1 MSGGDIMTTAD
12 LHSGPGLDALRPVAP
27 KDRIFNLD
35 MLRGWA
41 ILGILA
47 VNAIA
52 FAWPAALTMAE
63 APPPLNASH
72 ADTIGVWVID
82 VFFADKMRT
91 LFTLLFG
98 VSVFLV
104 GGERSDLDRGA
115 LLRRRL
121 GWLALIG
128 ALHGALLWF
137 GDILLLYAVSG
148 FIFLMFRSWSA
159 RRLLWVG
166 GGVTLLWALLAI
178 GMYWGMAN
186 LPPEFASKMAE
197 GMPTANPDRIQAAVD
212 TYRSGWPAGWIA
224 NFMVWI
230 SFLFPMAIMTV
241 VTVPLMMLGLGLYKS
256 GYLTGQSPMWV
267 YLTVLVVG
275 GANLALSAIWGW
287 QAAMAPDGV
296 DPTGG
301 WAHASTGA
309 APLVTLFYVT
319 ALILLTKFGLKAV
332 TAVFVPVGRMAFTNY
347 LTQTLIMVTLY
358 YAPWGPLWFG
368 THTTSQMWMVVGV
381 IWVAQLLWS
390 PLWLSMFRMGPLEW
404 VWRCLTYGRMV
415 RLSKGGD

>member
-1 MSGGDIMTTAD
+1 MTTAD
-12 LHSGPGLDALRPVAP
+12 LHSGPGLDDLRPVAP

-52 FAWPAALTMAE
+52 FAWPPMLTMAQ
-63 APPPLNASH
+63 ATPPIDAGH
-72 ADTIGVWVID
+72 ADTVGAWVID

-148 FIFLMFRSWSA
+148 FMFLMFRSWSA

-166 GGVTLLWALLAI
+166 GGVTLLWALIAVA
-178 GMYWGMAN
+178 GYWGMAN
-186 LPPEFASKMAE
+186 LPPEIASKMAE
-197 GMPTANPDRIQAAVD
+197 GMPTADPAEVQAMVK
-212 TYRSGWPAGWIA
+212 TYRSGWPAGWLA
-224 NFMVWI
+224 NLTTWA
-230 SFLFPMAIMTV
+230 SFLLPMAVMTV
-241 VTVPLMMLGLGLYKS
+241 ISVPLMMMGLGLYKS

-267 YLTVLVVG
+267 YLLVLAAG

-287 QAAMAPDGV
+287 QAAMAPEGT

-301 WAHASTGA
+301 LAAASTGA

-319 ALILLTKFGLKAV
+319 TLILLTKFGLKAV

-358 YAPWGPLWFG
+358 YAPWGPMWFG
-368 THTTSQMWMVVGV
+368 THTTSHMWMVVGV
-381 IWVAQLLWS
+381 VWAAQLLWS